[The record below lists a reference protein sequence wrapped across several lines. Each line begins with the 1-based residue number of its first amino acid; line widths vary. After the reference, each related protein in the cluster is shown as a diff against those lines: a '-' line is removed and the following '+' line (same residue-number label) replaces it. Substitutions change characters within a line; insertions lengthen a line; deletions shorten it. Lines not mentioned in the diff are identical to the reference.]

1 MTTPP
6 TTVALVPLGC
16 ARNDVDSE
24 ELAGRLEAGGF
35 RLVDDAAEADTV
47 VVNTCGFVEAAKKD
61 SVDTLL
67 AAADY
72 KDTGRTQAVVAVG
85 CLAERYGEQLAE
97 ALPETDAVLS
107 FDDYTD
113 ISDRLRSILA
123 GTKHQAHVPRDRRK
137 LLPLAPAARHTAPPV
152 PTPGHGDPTPGT
164 PATPG
169 STSPATPDT
178 TSAATPDSTSAA
190 TPGTTPVAP
199 ADAGTAAPATPGT
212 AALADPGTASPANSG
227 TALPD
232 ASDTAGAVASGTA
245 ASATSGASATASAS
259 ATVTAASVGPARAG
273 VLGDHIPDQLRST
286 SAGSST
292 SDAAGGLKGR
302 FVTGAPE
309 ELRIDAPDLTTAPAS
324 GPRVMRRRLDGGP
337 MAPLK
342 LASGC
347 DRRCA
352 FCAIPMF
359 RGAFMS
365 RRPAEVL
372 REAEWL
378 AENGVRELFL
388 VSENSTSYGKD
399 LGDLRLLE
407 TLAGEIAQVPGIIRV
422 RVSYLQPAEMRPTLI
437 SAMTGTPG
445 VVPYFDLSFQ
455 HASGPLLRRMRRFG
469 DAERFLELIAQVRA
483 AAPTAGIRSN
493 VIVGFPGETE
503 EDVDILCDFLSRAG
517 LDAIG
522 VFGYSDEDGT
532 EAETYDGKL
541 DEDTIAARLDRVSRL
556 AEDLTSARAESR
568 IGELLEVLIESLD
581 DTDVPTA
588 EGRAAHQGPEVDGTT
603 TVTGLPEGIRVG
615 DLVSAKVVAS
625 DGVDLIAEFAALVNA
640 PEGRPAVNLTA

>member
-6 TTVALVPLGC
+6 TTVALVTLGC

-35 RLVDDAAEADTV
+35 RLVEDAAEADTV

-72 KDTGRTQAVVAVG
+72 KDSGRTQAVVAVG
-85 CLAERYGEQLAE
+85 CLAERYGEQLAD

-107 FDDYTD
+107 FDDYAD
-113 ISDRLRSILA
+113 ISDRLRSILS
-123 GTKHQAHVPRDRRK
+123 GTKHQPHVPRDRRK
-137 LLPLAPAARHTAPPV
+137 LLPLAPSARAATTGVAI
-152 PTPGHGDPTPGT
+152 PGHGD
-164 PATPG
+164 
-169 STSPATPDT
+169 
-178 TSAATPDSTSAA
+178 
-190 TPGTTPVAP
+190 
-199 ADAGTAAPATPGT
+199 
-212 AALADPGTASPANSG
+212 
-227 TALPD
+227 
-232 ASDTAGAVASGTA
+232 
-245 ASATSGASATASAS
+245 
-259 ATVTAASVGPARAG
+259 
-273 VLGDHIPDQLRST
+273 HIPAELKPVRST
-286 SAGSST
+286 ESAE
-292 SDAAGGLKGR
+292 SDDGPQPLKGR
-302 FVTGAPE
+302 FVTTAPE
-309 ELRIDAPDLTTAPAS
+309 ELTIDAPDLASAPAS
-324 GPRVMRRRLDGGP
+324 GPRVVRRRLDGGP

-359 RGAFMS
+359 RGAFVS
-365 RRPAEVL
+365 RRPTEVL
-372 REAEWL
+372 GEAQWL

-407 TLAGEIAQVPGIIRV
+407 TLVSEIAEVPGIARI

-437 SAMTGTPG
+437 TAMTSTPG

-469 DAERFLELIAQVRA
+469 DAERFLDLIAQVRA
-483 AAPTAGIRSN
+483 TAPTAGIRSN

-541 DEDTIAARLDRVSRL
+541 DEDTIAARLDRVTRL

-568 IGELLEVLIESLD
+568 VGELLEILLESVD
-581 DTDVPTA
+581 PSTDPATEADTEANTEADTDADTDRA
-588 EGRAAHQGPEVDGTT
+588 DGRSGEGRAAHQGPEVDGST
-603 TVTGLPEGIRVG
+603 TVIGLPDDVNVG
-615 DLVSAKVVAS
+615 DIVSAKVVGT
-625 DGVDLIAEFAALVNA
+625 DGVDLIAEFAALVSPQDSRRA
-640 PEGRPAVNLTA
+640 ANLTA